1 MIISAG
7 GVVIEDS
14 KVLLL
19 LNTQGRWVLP
29 KGHVEENESLR
40 KAAIREVW
48 EESGIEAKIQKKLGW
63 IEYSFYH
70 RGEKQNKKVLWF
82 RMRQVGGSPKPLRQE
97 GFVDLKYFKLEDIP
111 RQLMHDNEYMMIKK
125 AFGGS

>member
-7 GVVIEDS
+7 GVVISES

-19 LNTQGRWVLP
+19 LNTKGKWVLP

-40 KAAIREVW
+40 SAAVREVR
-48 EESGIEAKIQKKLGW
+48 EESGLEAKIQKKLGW

-70 RGEKQNKKVLWF
+70 QGRNHNKKVLWF
-82 RMRQVGGSPKPLRQE
+82 KMRRTGGIPQPLRQE
-97 GFVDLKYFKLEDIP
+97 GFVDFGFFALEDLP
-111 RQLMHDNEYMMIKK
+111 ESQMHENELLMIQK
-125 AFGGS
+125 AFTC

>member
-7 GVVIEDS
+7 GVVISES

-19 LNTQGRWVLP
+19 LNTKGKWVLP

-40 KAAIREVW
+40 SAAVREVR
-48 EESGIEAKIQKKLGW
+48 EESGLEAKIQKKLGW

-70 RGEKQNKKVLWF
+70 QGRNHNKKVLWF
-82 RMRQVGGSPKPLRQE
+82 
-97 GFVDLKYFKLEDIP
+97 
-111 RQLMHDNEYMMIKK
+111 
-125 AFGGS
+125 